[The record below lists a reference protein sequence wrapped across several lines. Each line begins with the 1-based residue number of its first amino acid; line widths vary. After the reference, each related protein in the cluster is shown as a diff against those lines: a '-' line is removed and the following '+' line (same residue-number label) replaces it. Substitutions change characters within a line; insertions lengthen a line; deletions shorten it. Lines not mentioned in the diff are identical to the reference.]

1 MYEGSA
7 TKDVKVIA
15 TVSFRL
21 SRLIIFMALLAAP
34 AYANDASVSL
44 PGEKAPA
51 MDSAAPKNHE
61 AVSDLKTILSRA
73 AKGDPVAQDL
83 VGKHYEEGGDVPQDT
98 AKAAKWYLRSAQQ
111 GYAQAQ
117 NDLGYLYLKGEGVPQ
132 DYGQAYFWI
141 SLSLDPLDA
150 SSAKVRDD
158 IAEFLSP
165 QEISEQERLLNDW
178 KPSVEKKPPDDD
190 DDSSN
195 DSGCAPKP
203 CLRQ

>member
-1 MYEGSA
+1 M
-7 TKDVKVIA
+7 
-15 TVSFRL
+15 RL
-21 SRLIIFMALLAAP
+21 CRLIIFMTLLAAP
-34 AYANDASVSL
+34 AYADDASVSL
-44 PGEKAPA
+44 PNLKAPA
-51 MDSAAPKNHE
+51 MDPAAPKNHE
-61 AVSDLKTILSRA
+61 TVPDLKTILSRA

-83 VGKHYEEGGDVPQDT
+83 VGKHYEEGDGVPRDS
-98 AKAAKWYLRSAQQ
+98 AKAAKWYFRGAQQ

-150 SSAKVRDD
+150 GSAKVRDD
-158 IAEFLSP
+158 IAQFLSS

-178 KPSVEKKPPDDD
+178 KPTTEKKPPDDD